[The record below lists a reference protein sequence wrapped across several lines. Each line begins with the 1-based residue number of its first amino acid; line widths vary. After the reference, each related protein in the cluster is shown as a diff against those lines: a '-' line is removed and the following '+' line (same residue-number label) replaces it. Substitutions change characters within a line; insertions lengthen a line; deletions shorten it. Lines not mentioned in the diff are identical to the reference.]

1 MSEESSR
8 SEAPDGARPELV
20 VGVGASA
27 GGLEAF
33 RELLVALPSD
43 AGLAVILVQHLDPTH
58 PSLLGEL
65 VASRTEMRVR
75 DAVDGEV
82 LTRDTVYVIPP
93 DTSLAVRDWRIE
105 LTAPRLV
112 RGVRLPVDHLFTSLA
127 REFPGRAVGIV
138 LSGAGSDGSAGV
150 RELRRA
156 GGLAIAQD
164 PSTASQRGMPQAAI
178 DTGFVDAVLPIE
190 EMPEV
195 LARFRNLP
203 ASALGSDV
211 PDDEA
216 TETEASEASL
226 GTHAGESRRGQSSAY
241 EADAPHF
248 ARLGTI
254 LEVQA
259 GFPLRSYKR
268 STVERRVLR
277 RMLLAG
283 FDDLETYVDH
293 VQSYPAEQQAVLRD
307 LLISVTEFFR
317 DEEAFAAL
325 RTMVIDPMVERSTS
339 GDTLRAWVSGCATGE
354 EAYSI
359 AIEMLEGVARARKA
373 LNVHVFAT
381 DVDADALAF
390 ARGGAYSPTSLESV
404 PDELLTR
411 YFRQVDGR
419 HYKVAQRL
427 RDAVSFAAHDITRD
441 PPFSRMHL
449 VSCRNLL
456 IYLRQPVQEQVIRN
470 LHFALLPD
478 AVAFLGSSESL
489 GAHRAL
495 FATLSKKWRLFRKV
509 GVSRVVAPVRSAR
522 PRPLAGAGID
532 ETSSTAPAHTT
543 NTSRADAVGRTARNA
558 LLRAMVPPS
567 VIVAETGEILFMHG
581 ELRPFLRFPEGEPVL
596 ALGDLVDEDLSTRTR
611 AAMYKCRR
619 DGVRVEAVASPV
631 PGRPEIL
638 ITANPAFDIAEGAV
652 TLSFT
657 TVSASSPA
665 SEASMS
671 SSEDG
676 VIRLLER
683 ELIATQEDLRNTVEE
698 LESANE
704 ELRSANEESTSVN
717 EELQSTNE
725 ELEATTEELRSLNE
739 ELMTVN
745 AQLRDKVD
753 QLEVAHDDLSNF
765 FSSTKIATLFLDD
778 QLLVKRFTP
787 AAETLLNIDHAH
799 VGRFIG
805 DIARDLL
812 QGGLVEATRDV
823 LETLAPSS
831 TVLRDGTSRWVSRQ
845 ILPYRTESRRIEGV
859 VVTFTDITDLRTT
872 SERLLVRETQQALI
886 ARLGT
891 RALES
896 TDLQAFLDRVVR
908 DVQQVLSSDFCKI
921 LELQPDGDVFRLRAG
936 VGWNE
941 GLVGYA
947 GIAAGLDSQAGYT
960 INSREPVVVE
970 DLATERR
977 FHGPALLFDHGI
989 VSGISCVIGSTT
1001 EPYGVLGVHSR
1012 TRRSF
1017 TMDEVLFLQSVAE
1030 VIGGA
1035 VLRDAARSRLSF
1047 GYAAT
1052 RMLAVSDSALD
1063 AARRLFLSAVD
1074 ELGMEIGEY
1083 WHRAADGSPL
1093 ARLAVFGQGE
1103 FTTERVLAELPAD
1116 DSARG
1121 LPSRVMESQEAEWL
1135 SSLQTIERLPQVNA
1149 LRALGLRT
1157 GVAIPIV
1164 SGAAATG
1171 VFCAYSTR
1179 MLHADRGALRGI
1191 EPIGRVMGEHLRGL
1205 DLEERLR
1212 QTVDQAPL
1220 GIADRSLD
1228 GTWLRVNQWFCD
1240 ITGFDALEL
1249 VGTAHDFSAPSAPS
1263 TDALQLRRLR
1273 EGEPQFRA
1281 EQQIVR
1287 KDGSL
1292 IWVNHSAQ
1300 VVPQPSGLPSY
1311 AVVAMEDI
1319 SARKT
1324 AEFELRVSEQ
1334 RFREV
1339 LQRSPVPIM
1348 LFDERG
1354 NVLALNAA
1362 WTLATGYTMADV
1374 PTVDAW
1380 RELAFRERAGEM
1392 AALSRDSWTDGR
1404 REHEFELDV
1413 HTKSGE
1419 RKIFI
1424 FRAIE
1429 IGTAATGDT
1438 LRVATAADVTHQ
1450 RQYER
1455 ELLRQ
1460 STEKD
1465 TFIAMLGH
1473 ELRNPLAAVL
1483 NASEV
1488 LQTMPDDQERVAR
1501 MHAIVS
1507 RSAQHM
1513 SSLLDGLLD
1522 ISRITH
1528 GKITLDRRTIDLRA
1542 LAARVVDDTNTRL
1555 RGTRPSIELHRG
1567 SDPLWVEGDE
1577 VRLAQVIDNLVSNA
1591 LKYSLPAG
1599 RVVVTLERT
1608 GREARLRVRD
1618 EGVGIEPSLL
1628 PHLFVAF
1635 RQGAQTLGREQ
1646 GGLGLGLALV
1656 KLLMELHGG
1665 SVTASNNEPGPGA
1678 EFLATLPLVDAPSAS
1693 RNTAREPAPAQQT
1706 PRTVLVIEDNRDAAE
1721 TLALLLEMRG
1731 YVTHTAATGEEGLDT
1746 ARRIMPDVV
1755 VCDLGLPNGVSGYDV
1770 ARALRADP
1778 ATREARL
1785 IALSGYA
1792 GEEDQRRG
1800 REAGFDAHAAKP
1812 VELDQLLR
1820 LF

>member
-8 SEAPDGARPELV
+8 SDAPAGARPGLV

-33 RELLVALPSD
+33 RELLSVLPSE
-43 AGLAVILVQHLDPTH
+43 AGVTVLLVQHLDPTH

-65 VASRTEMRVR
+65 IASRTRMRVC
-75 DAVDGEV
+75 DAVDGDP
-82 LTRDTVYVIPP
+82 LAPNTVYVIPP
-93 DTSLAVRDWRIE
+93 DTYLAVRDGRIE

-112 RGVRLPVDHLFTSLA
+112 RGVRLPVDHLFASLA

-156 GGLAIAQD
+156 GGLAIVQD
-164 PSTASQRGMPQAAI
+164 PSTASQRGMPQSAI
-178 DTGFVDAVLPIE
+178 ETGLVDAVLPIA

-195 LARFRNLP
+195 LHRFRNLP
-203 ASALGSDV
+203 PSALGG
-211 PDDEA
+211 EA
-216 TETEASEASL
+216 AEESPGEANDQ
-226 GTHAGESRRGQSSAY
+226 ESPPSA
-241 EADAPHF
+241 EADRQDLTAGGRDAAAPHF
-248 ARLGTI
+248 ARLGAI

-293 VQSYPAEQQAVLRD
+293 VQNHPAEQLAVLRD

-317 DEEAFAAL
+317 DEEAFDAL
-325 RTMVIDPMVERSTS
+325 RTMVIDPMVERAAD
-339 GDTLRAWVSGCATGE
+339 GDSLRAWVSGCATGE
-354 EAYSI
+354 EAYSV
-359 AIEMLEGVARARKA
+359 AIELLEGVARSRKT
-373 LNVHVFAT
+373 LSVHVFAT
-381 DVDADALAF
+381 DVDTEALTV
-390 ARGGAYSPTSLESV
+390 ARAGVYSPTSFETV
-404 PDELLTR
+404 PDELVTR
-411 YFRQVDGR
+411 YFRQVDAR
-419 HYKVAQRL
+419 HYRVTPRL
-427 RDAVSFAAHDITRD
+427 RDVVSFAAHDITRD

-449 VSCRNLL
+449 VSCRNML
-456 IYLRQPVQEQVIRN
+456 IYLRQAVQEQVLRN

-478 AVAFLGSSESL
+478 GVAFLGSSESL
-489 GAHRAL
+489 GTQRSL

-509 GVSRVVAPVRSAR
+509 GPSRVISPMRSSAR
-522 PRPLAGAGID
+522 PRSVFDTPPEALSAVHAHPARAAHA
-532 ETSSTAPAHTT
+532 ET
-543 NTSRADAVGRTARNA
+543 VGRAARNA
-558 LLRAMVPPS
+558 LMRAMIPPS
-567 VIVAETGEILFMHG
+567 VVVAESGEILFMHG

-619 DGVRVEAVASPV
+619 DGVRVEAIASPV
-631 PGRPEIL
+631 PGRPEIR

-652 TLSFT
+652 TLSFA
-657 TVSASSPA
+657 TVATAGSAPHAATSSGDD
-665 SEASMS
+665 S
-671 SSEDG
+671 
-676 VIRLLER
+676 VIRQLER
-683 ELIATQEDLRNTVEE
+683 ELIATQEDLRNTVDE

-704 ELRSANEESTSVN
+704 ELRTANEESTSVN

-765 FSSTKIATLFLDD
+765 FSSTKIATLFLND

-787 AAETLLNIDHAH
+787 AAEALLNIDHAH
-799 VGRFIG
+799 LGRFIG
-805 DIARDLL
+805 DIARELL
-812 QGGLVEATRDV
+812 HGGLVEAARDV

-831 TVLRDGTSRWVSRQ
+831 TVLRDGTRRWISRQ
-845 ILPYRTESRRIEGV
+845 VLPYRTESRRVEGV
-859 VVTFTDITDLRTT
+859 VVTFTDITDLRST
-872 SERLLVRETQQALI
+872 SERLLVRETQQAQI

-896 TDLQAFLDRVVR
+896 TDLQSYLDRVVR
-908 DVQQVLSSDFCKI
+908 DVQQVLNSDFCKI

-941 GLVGYA
+941 GLIGSA
-947 GIAAGLDSQAGYT
+947 GIASGLDSQAGYA

-970 DLATERR
+970 DLTTERR
-977 FHGPALLFDHGI
+977 FRGSALFSDHGI
-989 VSGISCVIGSTT
+989 VSGISCVIGPTS

-1012 TRRSF
+1012 TRRAF
-1017 TMDEVLFLQSVAE
+1017 TADEVLFLQSVAE

-1035 VLRDAARSRLSF
+1035 VMRDAARARLSF
-1047 GYAAT
+1047 GYSAT
-1052 RMLAVSDSALD
+1052 RSLAESDSALD
-1063 AARRLFLSAVD
+1063 AARRLFLAAVD
-1074 ELGMEIGEY
+1074 ELGMEVGEY
-1083 WHRAADGSPL
+1083 WQRAADGL
-1093 ARLAVFGQGE
+1093 RIERLAVFGQGA

-1116 DSARG
+1116 ESGRG
-1121 LPSRVMESQEAEWL
+1121 LPARILRTQEAEWL
-1135 SSLQTIERLPQVNA
+1135 SSLQEPERLPQVLA
-1149 LRALGLRT
+1149 LRALGLRS
-1157 GVAIPIV
+1157 GIAIPIV
-1164 SGAAATG
+1164 SGAVASG

-1205 DLEERLR
+1205 DLEQRLR
-1212 QTVDQAPL
+1212 QTVEQAPL

-1240 ITGFDALEL
+1240 ITGFDAYEL
-1249 VGTAHDFSAPSAPS
+1249 VGTAHDFSAPSTPT
-1263 TDALQLRRLR
+1263 TDAVQLGNLR
-1273 EGEPQFRA
+1273 GGDGQFRA

-1300 VVPQPSGLPSY
+1300 VVPQPSGSPSY

-1319 SARKT
+1319 SARKA

-1348 LFDERG
+1348 LFDEHG
-1354 NVLALNAA
+1354 VVLAINAA
-1362 WTLATGYTMADV
+1362 WTLATGYTLADI
-1374 PTVDAW
+1374 PSVDAW
-1380 RELAFRERAGEM
+1380 RALAFRERAGEM
-1392 AALSRDSWTDGR
+1392 ATLSRETWNDGR
-1404 REHEFELDV
+1404 PEHEFELEV

-1419 RKIFI
+1419 QKVFI

-1483 NASEV
+1483 NASEL
-1488 LQTMPDDQERVAR
+1488 LQAMPDDPARVAR

-1528 GKITLDRRTIDLRA
+1528 GKITLDRRTLDLRA
-1542 LAARVVDDTNTRL
+1542 LVARVVDDTNTRL

-1577 VRLAQVIDNLVSNA
+1577 VRLAQVIDNLVSNS

-1599 RVVVTLERT
+1599 RVHVTLERV
-1608 GREARLRVRD
+1608 GDQARMRVRD

-1656 KLLMELHGG
+1656 KLLIELHGG
-1665 SVTASNNEPGPGA
+1665 SVTASNNDPGPGA
-1678 EFLATLPLVDAPSAS
+1678 EFVATMPLVDAPAAS
-1693 RNTAREPAPAQQT
+1693 GKNAREPAPAHES

-1731 YVTHTAATGEEGLDT
+1731 FVTHTAATGEEGLAT
-1746 ARRIMPDVV
+1746 ARRITPDVV
-1755 VCDLGLPNGVSGYDV
+1755 VCDLGLPHGVSGYDV
-1770 ARALRADP
+1770 ARALRAEP
-1778 ATREARL
+1778 ATRDARL

-1792 GEEDQRRG
+1792 GAEDQRRG

-1812 VELDQLLR
+1812 VELDELLR